1 MQNAPK
7 GSILQYFDLLLP
19 YNCHSDH
26 CFVYFEWPF
35 YTGFIVFL
43 FIAEGELDGNCLT
56 GVDSC
61 NDPNAMCVENTCVC
75 NSNYYDSDGIPNNNA
90 GFCTLSK

>member
-1 MQNAPK
+1 MAV
-7 GSILQYFDLLLP
+7 SHRLYF
-19 YNCHSDH
+19 
-26 CFVYFEWPF
+26 
-35 YTGFIVFL
+35 FL

-75 NSNYYDSDGIPNNNA
+75 NSNYYDSDGIPNNDA
-90 GFCTLSK
+90 GFCTLSKYQTGSSP